1 MICHPTWLRHEISLV
16 KGPGSNLP
24 LNCACHNCHS
34 GRKSVDFP
42 SHRLTVQR
50 SPTSAAAATFSEWSA
65 AIFFK
70 RTVCSAQIKYL
81 IWDFTGCGIFSG
93 LWTQNQRFNP
103 TRWVDFFAK
112 NMMKFSQQ
120 FYIGCMQLVLNRKL
134 RMQFIDS

>member
-1 MICHPTWLRHEISLV
+1 M
-16 KGPGSNLP
+16 
-24 LNCACHNCHS
+24 
-34 GRKSVDFP
+34 DFP

-103 TRWVDFFAK
+103 TRWVDFFCKEHDEIFTTVLYWMYATGFEQKIADAIHRLIDILK
-112 NMMKFSQQ
+112 NR
-120 FYIGCMQLVLNRKL
+120 Y
-134 RMQFIDS
+134 